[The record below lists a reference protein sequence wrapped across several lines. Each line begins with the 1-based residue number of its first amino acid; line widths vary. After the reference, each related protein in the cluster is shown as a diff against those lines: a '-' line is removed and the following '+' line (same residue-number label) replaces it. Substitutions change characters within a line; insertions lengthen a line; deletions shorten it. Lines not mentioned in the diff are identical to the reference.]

1 MIAPAI
7 NRRETDTPHLPL
19 RRSVNVFTD
28 IRDYFIHQPEI
39 PTLVAC
45 RSRQERCFY
54 SESILQRVGIDVE
67 KYHLLNLHRI
77 AIEVP
82 ATMLFEEL
90 LQWNGDSIC
99 WPNHIA
105 RVNLVDGR
113 QDRIMISLLGKSKDI
128 SGRGGGWLSLGFPQ
142 LFVLDAIRIQ
152 TTPGPLDPDNARYL
166 LYRCSGGYPIGIFS
180 MYIRTS
186 IADRGETAMS
196 QLFILVSF
204 NFFGKR
210 FLSRLPV
217 IGRIWEWVHNRV
229 TANVANRFKMLMEW
243 KFGQLTGDTD
253 SPAASSGSGSEFD
266 YRAGTLS
273 G

>member
-1 MIAPAI
+1 MAPAGKT
-7 NRRETDTPHLPL
+7 RESENSQLPL

-28 IRDYFIHQPEI
+28 IRDYFLHIPEI
-39 PTLVAC
+39 PTLVVC
-45 RSRQERCFY
+45 RNNKDRCFY

-67 KYHLLNLHRI
+67 QYHLLNLHRI

-82 ATMLFEEL
+82 ATMLFDEL
-90 LQWNGDSIC
+90 MQWNGDSIC

-105 RVNLVDGR
+105 RVNLVNGR
-113 QDRIMISLLGKSKDI
+113 LDRILISLLGKSKDI
-128 SGRGGGWLSLGFPQ
+128 SGKGGGWLSLGFPQ

-186 IADRGETAMS
+186 IPDRGETAMS

-217 IGRIWEWVHNRV
+217 ISRIWEWIHNRV
-229 TANVANRFKMLMEW
+229 TANVANRFKKLMEW
-243 KFGQLTGDTD
+243 KFGQLTGNDDAPHHSGKTGKEFVD
-253 SPAASSGSGSEFD
+253 SGV
-266 YRAGTLS
+266 TLS